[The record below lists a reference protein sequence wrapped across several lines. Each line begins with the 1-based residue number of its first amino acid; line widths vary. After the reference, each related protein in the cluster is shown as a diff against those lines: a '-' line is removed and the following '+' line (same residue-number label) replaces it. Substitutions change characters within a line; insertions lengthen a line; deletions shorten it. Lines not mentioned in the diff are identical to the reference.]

1 VSLEQVKQWAKSA
14 YARGDADGKSRR
26 AASDPPSDPG
36 KSTFVLPVVTGA
48 SERRAGTRCYHAAA
62 SKNDRGERMKSSSV
76 RVRCAAAVLAFSI
89 APVAAQNYP
98 VRPVRL
104 IIPFSPGGAADVPGR
119 ILADRMTQ
127 VLGQQVVIENRPG
140 AGSTIGAE
148 AAAKAAPDGYT
159 LFMISNTHF
168 VSAALYKKLNYDSL
182 NDYTPITQATSAP
195 NILIIHPSLPAKNV
209 KELIALAKARP
220 AEINYASS
228 GNGST
233 QHLTGALFCKM
244 AGINMTHIPY
254 RGSGPVTADLLA
266 GQVQVGF
273 PGIAGML
280 SHIKS
285 GRLRAL
291 GVTSAKRSPELP
303 DVPTIAEAGVKGYEM
318 VAWFGIA
325 APKGLPREIQMR
337 LHGEV
342 TKILKTPE
350 MNKSLRAVGQEVA
363 FQERPEVFY
372 DFMKIEAAKW
382 AKVVQES

>member
-1 VSLEQVKQWAKSA
+1 
-14 YARGDADGKSRR
+14 
-26 AASDPPSDPG
+26 
-36 KSTFVLPVVTGA
+36 
-48 SERRAGTRCYHAAA
+48 
-62 SKNDRGERMKSSSV
+62 MKSSIL
-76 RVRCAAAVLAFSI
+76 RACCAAGALAVSI
-89 APVAAQNYP
+89 APVEAQNYP
-98 VRPVRL
+98 TRPVRL

-119 ILADRMTQ
+119 ILADRMTHA
-127 VLGQQVVIENRPG
+127 LGQQLVIENRPG

-168 VSAALYKKLNYDSL
+168 VSAALHKKLNYDSL
-182 NDYTPITQATSAP
+182 NDYTPVTQATSAP
-195 NILIIHPSLPAKNV
+195 NILIVHPSLPAKNV
-209 KELIALAKARP
+209 KELIALARARP
-220 AEINYASS
+220 GDINYASS

-280 SHIKS
+280 PHIKS

-325 APKGLPREIQMR
+325 GPKGLPREIQTR
-337 LHGEV
+337 LHGEI
-342 TKILKTPE
+342 TKILKTPD
-350 MNKSLRAVGQEVA
+350 MHKSLRAVGQEVA
-363 FQERPEVFY
+363 FQERPEQFY

-382 AKVVQES
+382 AKVVQESGAKVE

>member
-1 VSLEQVKQWAKSA
+1 M
-14 YARGDADGKSRR
+14 
-26 AASDPPSDPG
+26 
-36 KSTFVLPVVTGA
+36 KSTVVHACCTALALAALSAGA
-48 SERRAGTRCYHAAA
+48 ADAPSYPSRA
-62 SKNDRGERMKSSSV
+62 
-76 RVRCAAAVLAFSI
+76 
-89 APVAAQNYP
+89 
-98 VRPVRL
+98 VRL

-119 ILADRMTQ
+119 ILVNRLSES
-127 VLGQQVVIENRPG
+127 LGHQVVIENRPG

-148 AAAKAAPDGYT
+148 AAAKAPPDGYT

-168 VSAALYKKLNYDSL
+168 VSAGLYKKLTYDSL
-182 NDYTPITQATSAP
+182 NDYTPITQITSAP
-195 NILIIHPSLPAKNV
+195 NILIVHPSLPAKNV

-220 AEINYASS
+220 GEINYASS

-285 GRLRAL
+285 GKLRAL

-325 APKGLPREIQMR
+325 APKGLPRDIQMKLHAELLKSPENTRDAEKHARRRSGSR
-337 LHGEV
+337 LPGEAGAV
-342 TKILKTPE
+342 LRVHESRSRQVGEGRAGKRR
-350 MNKSLRAVGQEVA
+350 KSRIIGGQCDA
-363 FQERPEVFY
+363 IQIRY
-372 DFMKIEAAKW
+372 
-382 AKVVQES
+382 S